1 MKIKAK
7 KITVGGSIAYKY
19 FKPEF
24 CCKALEKNPMTII
37 DSQYPDNY
45 LCRDCQSWE
54 CQGCDFISNNEEN
67 FGVFLHTEDEVSD
80 WEDTWPE
87 DYYYP
92 IKFCPFC
99 GESIE
104 VEVTETID
112 KTAEA
117 EKVAE
122 VATKLR
128 KQLWTCDSKKKCAE
142 LEKEI
147 KNLESIQDYYYSTG
161 EIDEDRENQGE
172 AEK

>member
-1 MKIKAK
+1 MKIKVK
-7 KITVGGSIAYKY
+7 KITVDESIAYKY

-24 CCKALEKNPMTII
+24 CCKTLKKNPMIVI
-37 DSQYPDNY
+37 DSQCPDNY

-54 CQGCDFISNNEEN
+54 CQGCDSMNENEEK
-67 FGVFLHTEDEVSD
+67 FGVFLHTEDEVDD
-80 WEDTWPE
+80 WGDTWPE

-99 GESIE
+99 GEPIE
-104 VEVTETID
+104 VEVTETTD

-122 VATKLR
+122 VLTKLR
-128 KQLWTCDSKKKCAE
+128 KRLWTCDSKKKSAG

-147 KNLESIQDYYYSTG
+147 RNLEDIENYYYSTG
-161 EIDEDRENQGE
+161 EIDEDRENQGGT
-172 AEK
+172 EK